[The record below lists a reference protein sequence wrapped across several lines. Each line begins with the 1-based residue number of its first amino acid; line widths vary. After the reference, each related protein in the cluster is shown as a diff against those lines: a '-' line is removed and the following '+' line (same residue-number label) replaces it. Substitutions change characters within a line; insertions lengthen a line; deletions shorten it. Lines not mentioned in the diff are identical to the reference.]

1 MSRIQHVGAFL
12 GGLLTLLCAAVL
24 LKLGGEGYGVIVAII
39 SVSLFLRG
47 IRALSFYFTMAR
59 HMVGGKSILFN
70 GIISLDFGMFALTL
84 ESVPQLYVVLY
95 LIACHLYAG
104 VVDVLRALEA
114 KRLGSRHW
122 RLNLMYG
129 VANVVIAALCA
140 LSLRAPALL
149 VEIYAAGLI
158 YTGCLRIVTA
168 FRKTAIAYI
177 P

>member
-1 MSRIQHVGAFL
+1 MTRIQHLGAFL
-12 GGLLTLLCAAVL
+12 GGLLTLLCAAIL

-39 SVSLFLRG
+39 SVTLFLRG
-47 IRALSFYFTMAR
+47 VSALWYYFTMAR
-59 HMVGGKSILFN
+59 HMVGGKRILFN

-84 ESVPQLYVVLY
+84 DNVPQLYVVLY

-114 KRLGSRHW
+114 KRLGSKHW
-122 RLNLMYG
+122 KLNLMYG
-129 VANVVIAALCA
+129 VANIVIAALCV
-140 LSLRAPALL
+140 LSLRSPALL